1 MPDAYRW
8 TLEGLLDE
16 ERRLRA
22 LAEAEVRAYR
32 QLLLRLALRANP
44 QAVETRR
51 RQTPDFVNTLTVEEW
66 MDLMSSPMPQRSW
79 KVYAEKDEEIA
90 RLQQELM
97 EAKAQRDE
105 AVGRWQLAVGQSEG
119 TAVGDLQL
127 AVNQQHAHEIQ
138 ETHGGVPSVNGP
150 PAQTSDRQQPTTNS
164 PKPIAISQSPTTA
177 VHPPSPNGQ
186 QPTANSQ
193 PLRALSPLSSFS
205 LPPLPPKGYA
215 ARFHTWPR
223 EGLVLALLA
232 LSGWSLR
239 YAIDEAVAREVG
251 ISPGSGS
258 MKRLFTRLETQRLVE
273 SAVYRVGDVQAAIL
287 TLSTDGVAVV
297 RAMGLTPVRSDWAI
311 LMAEHGG
318 PAQSPH
324 AALCCVFAY
333 QARRRGYDVTFCP
346 RVDGPARP
354 DLLLTAADERHYVE
368 VESGSGDPER
378 RMKKWRNQADL
389 QGYAALCASSDAV
402 RQRLVAEAK
411 LAAKRG
417 FATDIGSLIR
427 GEVGGV
433 WVEEWK

>member
-1 MPDAYRW
+1 
-8 TLEGLLDE
+8 
-16 ERRLRA
+16 
-22 LAEAEVRAYR
+22 
-32 QLLLRLALRANP
+32 
-44 QAVETRR
+44 
-51 RQTPDFVNTLTVEEW
+51 
-66 MDLMSSPMPQRSW
+66 
-79 KVYAEKDEEIA
+79 
-90 RLQQELM
+90 
-97 EAKAQRDE
+97 
-105 AVGRWQLAVGQSEG
+105 
-119 TAVGDLQL
+119 
-127 AVNQQHAHEIQ
+127 
-138 ETHGGVPSVNGP
+138 
-150 PAQTSDRQQPTTNS
+150 
-164 PKPIAISQSPTTA
+164 
-177 VHPPSPNGQ
+177 
-186 QPTANSQ
+186 
-193 PLRALSPLSSFS
+193 
-205 LPPLPPKGYA
+205 
-215 ARFHTWPR
+215 
-223 EGLVLALLA
+223 LVLALLA

-239 YAIDEAVAREVG
+239 YAIDEAVAQAVG

-287 TLSTDGVAVV
+287 TLSADGVAVV

-346 RVDGPARP
+346 KVDGPARP
-354 DLLLTAADERHYVE
+354 DLLLTAENERHYVE

-427 GEVGGV
+427 GETGGV
-433 WVEEWK
+433 WIEEWGG